1 MYKLLIK
8 EKESMKWR
16 LKNIII
22 FNYSNNK
29 KFSILTILLYIYV
42 YRNPKIRPR
51 RVREENHPRLLQFPI
66 PKNPREPYSSSPMP
80 KKIRVYSNGGRSAR
94 SCIQIGV
101 LVTRTIFHEN
111 ISGGGGGGGRSRR
124 SLRGFPRFSSSD
136 RPPPASQYFSNF
148 LSRSYGTRSIMT
160 SREQSFRPSCS
171 LFALQH
177 PYNRAHRFPAS
188 LLLPPSFC
196 LLLSTFPFSL
206 SLVLIQVRL
215 GSVLLWPRVAPTN
228 EEEGRVKYPW

>member
-8 EKESMKWR
+8 EKELMKWR

-66 PKNPREPYSSSPMP
+66 PKNPREPYSSPMP

-111 ISGGGGGGGRSRR
+111 ISGGGRR
-124 SLRGFPRFSSSD
+124 WAFKKEFERVSSVFLVRQATSCITILLQFPEQKLRDTFHHDVTGTK
-136 RPPPASQYFSNF
+136 
-148 LSRSYGTRSIMT
+148 LSPVLFT
-160 SREQSFRPSCS
+160 FRPATS
-171 LFALQH
+171 L
-177 PYNRAHRFPAS
+177 
-188 LLLPPSFC
+188 
-196 LLLSTFPFSL
+196 
-206 SLVLIQVRL
+206 
-215 GSVLLWPRVAPTN
+215 
-228 EEEGRVKYPW
+228 

>member
-1 MYKLLIK
+1 MYIEIQRFVQEEF
-8 EKESMKWR
+8 EKRTIPVS
-16 LKNIII
+16 
-22 FNYSNNK
+22 SN
-29 KFSILTILLYIYV
+29 FQ
-42 YRNPKIRPR
+42 YRKIRENLIPPSLCLPR
-51 RVREENHPRLLQFPI
+51 AEEDSRLFE
-66 PKNPREPYSSSPMP
+66 R
-80 KKIRVYSNGGRSAR
+80 GTSAR

-206 SLVLIQVRL
+206 SLSR
-215 GSVLLWPRVAPTN
+215 SDSS
-228 EEEGRVKYPW
+228 